1 MFSRAIRRQRCFTA
15 CQSISLPPTFLLP
28 LRARLTTVTHT
39 TNPNPPGSSYRSSP
53 LPTPKSPLSP
63 NTPSEISPPQATA
76 SSESPETASISSLL
90 PLLAAQPPHYII
102 AHLHDRPYLLTAGD
116 TLRLPFHMHSAPPG
130 TVLRLTRASVI
141 GSRDYTFRGLPW
153 VDPKYF
159 VCRARVVGIEGEPMR
174 IEKKTKRR
182 QRRVKTVK
190 NKMRF
195 TVLRCFELKV
205 LKDGEIE
212 RQEETDD
219 QSSNADSLEW

>member
-1 MFSRAIRRQRCFTA
+1 MFSRAIRRQKCFTT
-15 CQSISLPPTFLLP
+15 CQITSLPPTFLLP

-39 TNPNPPGSSYRSSP
+39 TNPNPPESSYRSSP
-53 LPTPKSPLSP
+53 LPTPKSLSSP
-63 NTPSEISPPQATA
+63 NIPSEISSPQATTL
-76 SSESPETASISSLL
+76 SESSETASIPSLL
-90 PLLAAQPPHYII
+90 PSLAAQPPHYII

-116 TLRLPFHMHSAPPG
+116 TLRLPFCMPSAPPG

-141 GSRDYTFRGLPW
+141 GSRDYTYRGLPW

-159 VCRARVVGIEGEPMR
+159 VCRARVVGIEGEPLR

-205 LKDGEIE
+205 LEGGEME
-212 RQEETDD
+212 RQEESDD
-219 QSSNADSLEW
+219 QSLSPGSPEW